1 MTLDESIR
9 FLSGEAEMAEGD
21 GMPNTAAGFLEAMGY
36 LKEYEHLR
44 RVVND
49 FVTRWESKA

>member
-9 FLSGEAEMAEGD
+9 FLSGEAETAEGD